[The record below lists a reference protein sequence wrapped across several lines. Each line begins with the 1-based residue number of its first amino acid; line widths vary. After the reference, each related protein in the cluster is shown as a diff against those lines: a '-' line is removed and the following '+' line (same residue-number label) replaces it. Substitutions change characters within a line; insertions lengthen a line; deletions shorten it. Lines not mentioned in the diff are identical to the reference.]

1 MSQPHGR
8 YSKPRDNGPRQ
19 PRPSEPSSRKQK
31 KPFVKAQPARDPAQ
45 TASIYKTRSFKLLV
59 DAAGAENIALGL
71 DSNLTRVAELVNGIG
86 FTPETAFHIETTL
99 GLPDGFFDQPSPVL
113 SPEIIARLK
122 SPLDFMHAH
131 VEPEPAYP
139 EWVKPSQAASTIQ
152 QHTSS
157 EHSPKE
163 PEMPKKTSDASP
175 RAVAKNTNMQTVKPA
190 AGKSPKTASAKTNA
204 LIKSSPQQSLLLNDD
219 TAAVEKIRR
228 ANLHVL
234 TSRNG
239 SKVRLGRLME
249 LSGSN
254 MAHRLHGQKR
264 LDDAETNRFIERLG
278 LPAGWLDVP
287 QIAADI
293 PLSVATLLLPASRR
307 HAAAQENVLPVPQ
320 PKTAQAKPEG
330 EKVRTARVQH
340 ASAADAADAAEAAEA
355 AEVTQVAEA
364 NPERVQAT
372 AADEQSP
379 AAMLQREPATSSEA
393 GAALWQENDVPAAQA
408 LDEQHPLVLATSLD
422 NLQGIQPIAEAL
434 LKTLAGK
441 ARTGRLDETKA
452 LELLQQAVSL

>member
-31 KPFVKAQPARDPAQ
+31 KPFVKAQPARDPTQ

-122 SPLDFMHAH
+122 SPLDFIHAH

-139 EWVKPSQAASTIQ
+139 EWVEPTQAASTIQ

-175 RAVAKNTNMQTVKPA
+175 RAVAKNTNMQAVKAA
-190 AGKSPKTASAKTNA
+190 AGKSPKTAPAKNNA
-204 LIKSSPQQSLLLNDD
+204 LAKSSPQQSLLLNDD
-219 TAAVEKIRR
+219 TSAVEKIRR

-239 SKVRLGRLME
+239 SKVRLGTLME

-264 LDDAETNRFIERLG
+264 LDDAETNRFTERLG

-307 HAAAQENVLPVPQ
+307 HAAAQENALPVPRS
-320 PKTAQAKPEG
+320 KTAQAKPEG
-330 EKVRTARVQH
+330 GNVRAARVQH
-340 ASAADAADAAEAAEA
+340 ASSADVTEVAEE
-355 AEVTQVAEA
+355 TQEAEA
-364 NPERVQAT
+364 NTERVQAT
-372 AADEQSP
+372 VADEQRP
-379 AAMLQREPATSSEA
+379 APMLQREPATSSEA
-393 GAALWQENDVPAAQA
+393 GDALGQENDVPAAQA
-408 LDEQHPLVLATSLD
+408 LDEQPSLILATGLD

-441 ARTGRLDETKA
+441 ARIGRLDETKA
-452 LELLQQAVSL
+452 LELLQQAVLL